1 MRICG
6 KYASKS
12 RLPRVPTIDT
22 SSSCMFLNGERIGGF
37 FDVWCDLYAYLAK
50 STGGECILRCIHA
63 YITRSIEGSRDERI
77 HGFLI
82 YVQIVCISANIRGSV
97 HSPVH
102 KYMHNYT
109 TTRET
114 RVSARIVRF
123 DCRIA
128 LKCDKHLYFRQRCV
142 NHAFLARIVYILLQ
156 IHVVM

>member
-1 MRICG
+1 MH
-6 KYASKS
+6 S
-12 RLPRVPTIDT
+12 PV
-22 SSSCMFLNGERIGGF
+22 
-37 FDVWCDLYAYLAK
+37 
-50 STGGECILRCIHA
+50 H
-63 YITRSIEGSRDERI
+63 ITRSIEGSRDERI

-82 YVQIVCISANIRGSV
+82 YVQIVCISVNIRGCV

-128 LKCDKHLYFRQRCV
+128 LKCDTNVYFLQRCV